1 MIFRTKK
8 KNQKNYFQRQ
18 FFASKAQIIDNL
30 KRYIS
35 TKIDELFFKFTQADK
50 ESHAQLFEEINKELE
65 ALLSK
70 ENNDTDSTDGIFDFL
85 SQISDSVEEAF
96 DELLS
101 GDSDKKRFVKAL
113 SKVFAL
119 LVNTRVNTAG
129 SLKLT

>member
-1 MIFRTKK
+1 M
-8 KNQKNYFQRQ
+8 
-18 FFASKAQIIDNL
+18 SKAQIIDNL

-50 ESHAQLFEEINKELE
+50 KSHAQLFEEINKELE

-85 SQISDSVEEAF
+85 SQISDSVQEAF